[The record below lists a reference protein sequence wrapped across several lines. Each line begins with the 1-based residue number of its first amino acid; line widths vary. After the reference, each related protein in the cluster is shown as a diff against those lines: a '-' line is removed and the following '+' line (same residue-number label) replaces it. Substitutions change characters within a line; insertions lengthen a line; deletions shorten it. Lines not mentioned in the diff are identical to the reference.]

1 MASENYPEL
10 VVRVPRI
17 KPVLL
22 DFIGFSMLAALGL
35 WALYVFNI
43 AMPNTLLPA
52 LAVLL
57 LSCSILI
64 NSFEL
69 RSYLAWGVSGA
80 CAVVPAL
87 FVVARKHNPIDLIT
101 SGLLGSN

>member
-10 VVRVPRI
+10 VLRVPRI

-22 DFIGFSMLAALGL
+22 DFIGFSMPAALGL

-87 FVVARKHNPIDLIT
+87 LTHSLIVI
-101 SGLLGSN
+101 